1 MVKTEEIRFSTKGFC
16 DIIDIT
22 DAIREKINAS
32 GINSGTVTVFT
43 PSATSGLTTIEYEP
57 GLLQDLP
64 EFFEKVLPSNVPY
77 KHDQT
82 WHDGNGFAHM
92 RSALIGPDIT
102 IPFTDGHL
110 HLGTWQQVVFLDFD
124 NRKRDRRLVLQIIG
138 E

>member
-1 MVKTEEIRFSTKGFC
+1 MVKTEEIRFRTKGFC

-32 GINSGTVTVFT
+32 GISSGTVTVFT